1 MKPDVVCGKKSW
13 LRGIKPGEN
22 PTADQFKSSEVFPPS
37 YNVYR
42 HDRTTLGGGVFTL
55 VHESLT
61 SVEQPE
67 LVTDCEVE
75 WVKIKLQH
83 LTDLYVGT
91 FYMPHRNA
99 HDLQE
104 LQKSLNLVT
113 NNGKS

>member
-1 MKPDVVCGKKSW
+1 M
-13 LRGIKPGEN
+13 
-22 PTADQFKSSEVFPPS
+22 
-37 YNVYR
+37 
-42 HDRTTLGGGVFTL
+42 
-55 VHESLT
+55 T

-99 HDLQE
+99 HDLKE

-113 NNGKS
+113 NNGNSQPHILFVGDFNCPDIN